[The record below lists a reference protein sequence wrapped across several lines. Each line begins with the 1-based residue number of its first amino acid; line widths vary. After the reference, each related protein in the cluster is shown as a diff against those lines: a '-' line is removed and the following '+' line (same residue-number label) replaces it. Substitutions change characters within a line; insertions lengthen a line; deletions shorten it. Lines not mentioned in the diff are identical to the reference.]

1 MLLKWLAAAGLLVA
15 LAAQAAPER
24 LTLTGAST
32 VAPLMA
38 DIAKRFEQANP
49 HVRVDVQTGGSSRGV
64 ADARRGTADIG
75 MVSRA
80 LNADE
85 GDLTAYPIALDG
97 VAMILHR
104 DNPLPA
110 LTEEQIVAIYD
121 ISEAQAVKYL
131 LRLDKIGFLEL
142 LPNNRV
148 KLLVARTFAWI
159 PNGPIHTYFKKEAYG
174 DYLNSQFDG
183 ETELLRL
190 VNVMLSKKS
199 TAALLERLKQVAV
212 EFSQQHQEDAR
223 LPGDERLAISFML
236 AARPWMPQTFK
247 ALLRQ

>member
-1 MLLKWLAAAGLLVA
+1 MQQTHALVDALKRLLKTRAITYAELARRIGVSEASVKRMFSQKQFTLQRLDQVLVA
-15 LAAQAAPER
+15 IDSDFAQLVAAVQSAQAAPTLITA
-24 LTLTGAST
+24 LT
-32 VAPLMA
+32 
-38 DIAKRFEQANP
+38 FEQEKEIIEDT
-49 HVRVDVQTGGSSRGV
+49 RLFIV
-64 ADARRGTADIG
+64 A
-75 MVSRA
+75 VSA
-80 LNADE
+80 LN
-85 GDLTAYPIALDG
+85 LL
-97 VAMILHR
+97 
-104 DNPLPA
+104 PL
-110 LTEEQIVAIYD
+110 EQILEIYD
-121 ISEAQAVKYL
+121 ISEADAVKCL

-159 PNGPIHTYFKKEAYG
+159 PNGPIHSYFKREAYD

-183 ETELLRL
+183 ESELLRL

-223 LPGDERLAISFML
+223 LPSSERRAISFML
-236 AARPWMPQTFK
+236 AVRPWMPQTFK

>member
-1 MLLKWLAAAGLLVA
+1 MPQTHALIEALKRLLKARAVTYAELAQRIGVSEASVKRMFSQKQFTLQRLDQILVA
-15 LAAQAAPER
+15 IGSDFQQLALAVQTAQATPTLITGLTYAQEKEIIDDTR
-24 LTLTGAST
+24 LFV
-32 VAPLMA
+32 VA
-38 DIAKRFEQANP
+38 
-49 HVRVDVQTGGSSRGV
+49 
-64 ADARRGTADIG
+64 
-75 MVSRA
+75 VSA
-80 LNADE
+80 LN
-85 GDLTAYPIALDG
+85 LL
-97 VAMILHR
+97 
-104 DNPLPA
+104 PL
-110 LTEEQIVAIYD
+110 EQIVAIYD

>member
-1 MLLKWLAAAGLLVA
+1 MPQTHALIEALKRLLKARSVTYAELAQRICISEASVKRMFSQKQFTLQRLDQILVA
-15 LAAQAAPER
+15 IGSDFQQLAQAVHAAQATPTLITGLTYAQEKEIIDDPR
-24 LTLTGAST
+24 LFV
-32 VAPLMA
+32 VA
-38 DIAKRFEQANP
+38 
-49 HVRVDVQTGGSSRGV
+49 
-64 ADARRGTADIG
+64 
-75 MVSRA
+75 VSA
-80 LNADE
+80 LN
-85 GDLTAYPIALDG
+85 LL
-97 VAMILHR
+97 
-104 DNPLPA
+104 PL
-110 LTEEQIVAIYD
+110 EQIIAIYD

-236 AARPWMPQTFK
+236 AARPWMPRTFK